1 MPVAG
6 YALMKKNGLH
16 LEGMVAELDG
26 SLILRK
32 KSRGPEE
39 KPEEL
44 GRRVAEDLL
53 AAGAGG
59 ILERIYG
66 GTT

>member
-1 MPVAG
+1 
-6 YALMKKNGLH
+6 
-16 LEGMVAELDG
+16 VAELDG
-26 SLILRK
+26 SVILRK
-32 KSRGPEE
+32 KSRGSE
-39 KPEEL
+39 KRPEEL
-44 GRRVAEDLL
+44 GRGVADDLL